1 MVADG
6 VALPTPHYN
15 NSILEDMVMESTTA
29 MLKNLFTENAGMK
42 EAALLLKVYP
52 DIS

>member
-1 MVADG
+1 MADG